1 MSKRVTNFYREA
13 LPCFLCKVSEDGGIV
28 QVLAGTEAPLK
39 VGGLPAYCPTTEL
52 LRGNRTGK
60 AVINP
65 IYESAAAAP
74 SDGIKALI
82 GSAAIHLNLQVF
94 NLVHELL
101 KEAAKPSGE
110 STFDGEQSTFFGGV
124 KVTKNAA
131 GIFKKLVEAWF
142 VKNARNTFLEIIP
155 SRDVIGL
162 TGKPS
167 KGCHVRFPMMEF
179 LKSNQESRFGSD
191 PINEKQKAMCIAFC
205 EFVLQGSESVMDDE
219 HNGVAR
225 SNVGWSFA
233 GQGVSPFWVS
243 AIKAI
248 DAIQWRL
255 RAKASLFPKLFD
267 ADEFGWELD
276 VSGYVSD
283 PLLTDLR
290 MMVGD
295 VNDYVVAETPEPVK
309 QPVIQPAAL
318 LEQASPRTRD
328 VAPVQTSQPSAP
340 AQKGDR
346 NAVLEAL
353 ERLNPGPKRRDPRD
367 DRGYRD
373 QRDDVP
379 WDTSDGRTRR
389 IDDRRDTQGDRGWCD
404 NRDDRDDRAWR
415 DSRDSRDRRDQRDDR
430 GYRDPRDDRDSRWRN
445 GDRERDEYYA
455 RNPRQYVEDRGLAR
469 GGVVDR
475 MIRSGVARR

>member
-1 MSKRVTNFYREA
+1 MSKKVTDFYREA
-13 LPCFLCKVSEDGGIV
+13 LPCFLCKVSEDGAIV

-101 KEAAKPSGE
+101 KEAAKPSSE

-142 VKNARNTFLEIIP
+142 VKNARNTFLEITP
-155 SRDVIGL
+155 SRDVAAL

-191 PINEKQKAMCIAFC
+191 PINEKQKAMYIAFC

-295 VNDYVVAETPEPVK
+295 VNDYVVTETPASVK
-309 QPVIQPAAL
+309 QPVIQPAAAL
-318 LEQASPRTRD
+318 LEQASPRARD

-340 AQKGDR
+340 AQKDDR

-373 QRDDVP
+373 PRDDVP

-389 IDDRRDTQGDRGWCD
+389 TDDRRDT
-404 NRDDRDDRAWR
+404 RDDRGYRDSRDVRDDRSWR
-415 DSRDSRDRRDQRDDR
+415 DSRDSRDRRD
-430 GYRDPRDDRDSRWRN
+430 PRDDRDSRWRED
-445 GDRERDEYYA
+445 DRGRDEYYA
-455 RNPRQYVEDRGLAR
+455 RNPRQYVDDRGPAR
-469 GGVVDR
+469 GSVVDR
-475 MIRSGVARR
+475 MIRSGAARR